1 MTPLSSPTQRS
12 RALLTLW
19 LLALLLPT
27 LAGIWAYATTR
38 SAVEERIAKSRCAL
52 AKAMAARL
60 RQNLD
65 FGVDLVKGAAG
76 RPGLVAAVAAG
87 EAERTRQSLENV
99 QATFPSLLGL
109 AVVERDGGR
118 VFTLHPAAFVASAAG
133 AEADRA
139 PGVTSDGQPVLVVR
153 APILGSPAMVL
164 AAEISLARLGRPV
177 LETTLGENVRG
188 SVVDREGRPVVSREG
203 SSASTL
209 PRDALRPLL
218 DSWIGVAQ
226 FVEVPG
232 RAERELVALA
242 PLEGYPWALVVSQP
256 EDEALAPIAGFR
268 LRLWLGLLSLIVT
281 GLGLGALLARRL
293 HRDAER
299 LGQEQALLRAV
310 IEGTSDAIF
319 LKDVSGRY
327 RLANSAFARVL
338 SRPVGEI
345 LGRDDDAL
353 FPPATAKA
361 YREADQ
367 QVLATGEPCVVES
380 ETEAGGRR
388 LTFLTSKAPFR
399 DPAGRVQGV
408 IGSARDITER
418 KEVEEALRKTR
429 DELEVGVRER
439 TTALDSA
446 NAILK
451 AVFEGTTDAVYVK
464 DEAGRYILVNAAA
477 ARDLR
482 RQPEEMLGRDDTELF
497 TAGDARLIQEVDRDI
512 MAAGESRTIEQQL
525 QIGSDTRY
533 FLSTKGPY
541 RDSSGRVI
549 GLIGISRDITDRRRS
564 EEALRQSQKLE
575 SLGLLA
581 GGVAHDFNNLL
592 VAMLGQTT
600 LAQSRLAPDHPA
612 RENLEKAVKATERA
626 ADLTRQMLAY
636 SGRGHFQVRP
646 VQLNTVIEENL
657 HLLRVAVSKRVRLAS
672 ELTPDLPPVDAD
684 VGQLQQ
690 VVMNLITNAA
700 EAIGDREGTVV
711 VVTGPRTVGPSDAHL
726 WRHTGEPLPP
736 GSYVS
741 LEVRDDGGGM
751 DAPTLERVFDPFFT
765 TKFTGRGLGLAAVLG
780 IVRGHKG
787 GLSVESEVGRGTVFR
802 LLFPVSTKAPA
813 PARPALAGAGPRGTI
828 LVIDDEDVVREAIA
842 DALDSRGLSY
852 LLARDGDE
860 GLMLCR
866 ERGAEVGLVILDLSM
881 PGRSGEETFRELRML
896 LPGVPVILSSGYGE
910 DQAKA
915 RFSGEDLAGFLQKP
929 YRLNTLLSEVE
940 RCLKLGDR

>member
-1 MTPLSSPTQRS
+1 M
-12 RALLTLW
+12 
-19 LLALLLPT
+19 
-27 LAGIWAYATTR
+27 
-38 SAVEERIAKSRCAL
+38 
-52 AKAMAARL
+52 
-60 RQNLD
+60 
-65 FGVDLVKGAAG
+65 
-76 RPGLVAAVAAG
+76 
-87 EAERTRQSLENV
+87 
-99 QATFPSLLGL
+99 
-109 AVVERDGGR
+109 
-118 VFTLHPAAFVASAAG
+118 
-133 AEADRA
+133 
-139 PGVTSDGQPVLVVR
+139 
-153 APILGSPAMVL
+153 
-164 AAEISLARLGRPV
+164 
-177 LETTLGENVRG
+177 
-188 SVVDREGRPVVSREG
+188 
-203 SSASTL
+203 
-209 PRDALRPLL
+209 
-218 DSWIGVAQ
+218 
-226 FVEVPG
+226 
-232 RAERELVALA
+232 
-242 PLEGYPWALVVSQP
+242 
-256 EDEALAPIAGFR
+256 
-268 LRLWLGLLSLIVT
+268 
-281 GLGLGALLARRL
+281 
-293 HRDAER
+293 
-299 LGQEQALLRAV
+299 

-319 LKDVSGRY
+319 LKDDSGRY
-327 RLANSAFARVL
+327 RVANSAFARVMN
-338 SRPVGEI
+338 RPVGEI
-345 LGRDDDAL
+345 LGRDDNDL
-353 FPPATAKA
+353 FPPEKA
-361 YREADQ
+361 RKYREADQ
-367 QVLATGEPCVVES
+367 QVMATGEPRVVES

-388 LTFLTSKAPFR
+388 LIFLTSKTPFR

-418 KEVEEALRKTR
+418 KEVEEALRRTR

-439 TTALDSA
+439 TTALYSA

-464 DEAGRYILVNAAA
+464 DEAGRYILANAAA

-497 TAGDARLIQEVDRDI
+497 TAGDARLIRELDREI
-512 MAAGESRTIEQQL
+512 MAAGESRTIEQEL

-612 RENLEKAVKATERA
+612 RENLEKALKATERA

-672 ELTPDLPPVDAD
+672 ELTPDLPPIDAD

-711 VVTGPRTVGPSDAHL
+711 VVTGLRTVGPSDAHL
-726 WRHTGEPLPP
+726 WRHTGEPLSP

-751 DAPTLERVFDPFFT
+751 EAATLERVFDPFFT

-802 LLFPVSTKAPA
+802 LLFPVSTKAQA
-813 PARPALAGAGPRGTI
+813 PARPAPGAGPGSRGTV

-842 DALDSRGLSY
+842 DALDSRSVPY

-860 GLMLCR
+860 GLMRCR

-881 PGRSGEETFRELRML
+881 PGRSGEETFRELRMV
-896 LPGVPVILSSGYGE
+896 LPGVPVLLSSGYGE
-910 DQAKA
+910 DLAKA
-915 RFSGEDLAGFLQKP
+915 RFTGEDLAGFLQKP
-929 YRLNTLLSEVE
+929 YRLNTLLAEVE
-940 RCLKLGDR
+940 RCLELGDR